1 LVSKE
6 VDNKEE
12 KWDCCGII
20 KIRINERKKM
30 NNEITKTTLRLND
43 NGDQVVDEQQDGGG
57 KTQTIKYGLIRLM
70 GEKQERRVSFKT
82 LLAITKAKEDGIDS
96 IMIRE
101 LNMTVKVSQIV
112 MMRSETEKVR
122 VGTNVT
128 NLPTANVCLDL
139 DIRLTNKLRPQFIRE
154 CEPYY
159 EATVHYTEKNGER
172 QYYLE
177 FDKIKRL
184 LKIDF
189 DKDGYDYVSK
199 IYEYGVEK

>member
-1 LVSKE
+1 
-6 VDNKEE
+6 
-12 KWDCCGII
+12 
-20 KIRINERKKM
+20 M
-30 NNEITKTTLRLND
+30 NNEIPKTTLRLND
-43 NGDQVVDEQQDGGG
+43 NGDQVVDEQEDGGG
-57 KTQTIKYGLIRLM
+57 KTQTIKYGLIRLI
-70 GEKQERRVSFKT
+70 GENQERRVSFKT
-82 LLAITKAKEDGIDS
+82 LLAITKAKEEEVDS

-122 VGTNVT
+122 VGTNVA
-128 NLPTANVCLDL
+128 NLPTANMCLDL
-139 DIRLTNKLRPQFIRE
+139 DLRLTNKLRPQFIRE

-159 EATVHYTEKNGER
+159 EATVHYTEIDGQR

-184 LKIDF
+184 LKISF
-189 DKDGYDYVSK
+189 DEDGYDYISK

>member
-1 LVSKE
+1 MVSKE
-6 VDNKEE
+6 ANNKEE

-20 KIRINERKKM
+20 KGIINEREKM
-30 NNEITKTTLRLND
+30 NNEIPKTTLRLND
-43 NGDQVVDEQQDGGG
+43 NGDQVVDEQEDGGG

-70 GEKQERRVSFKT
+70 GENQERRVSFKT
-82 LLAITKAKEDGIDS
+82 LLAITKAKEEEVDS

-122 VGTNVT
+122 VGTNVA
-128 NLPTANVCLDL
+128 NLPTANMCLDL
-139 DIRLTNKLRPQFIRE
+139 DLRLTNKLRPQFIRE

-159 EATVHYTEKNGER
+159 EATVHYTEIDGQR

-184 LKIDF
+184 LKISF
-189 DKDGYDYVSK
+189 DEDGYDYISK

>member
-1 LVSKE
+1 
-6 VDNKEE
+6 
-12 KWDCCGII
+12 
-20 KIRINERKKM
+20 M

-70 GEKQERRVSFKT
+70 GEKQERRVTFKT

-128 NLPTANVCLDL
+128 NLPTANMCLDL
-139 DIRLTNKLRPQFIRE
+139 DLQLTTKLRPQFIRE

>member
-1 LVSKE
+1 MGFLWYNYKKNKRKE
-6 VDNKEE
+6 N
-12 KWDCCGII
+12 
-20 KIRINERKKM
+20 M

-70 GEKQERRVSFKT
+70 GEKQERRVTFKT
-82 LLAITKAKEDGIDS
+82 LLAITKAKEDGVDS

-122 VGTNVT
+122 VGANVT
-128 NLPTANVCLDL
+128 NLPTANMCLDL
-139 DIRLTNKLRPQFIRE
+139 DLQLTTKLRPQFIRE

>member
-1 LVSKE
+1 MSNAIVKNTVEL
-6 VDNKEE
+6 NK
-12 KWDCCGII
+12 D
-20 KIRINERKKM
+20 
-30 NNEITKTTLRLND
+30 
-43 NGDQVVDEQQDGGG
+43 GDQIIDEQQDGGG

-70 GEKQERRVSFKT
+70 GEKSERRVSFKT
-82 LLAITKAKEDGIDS
+82 LLAIQKAKDDGVDS
-96 IMIRE
+96 VMIRE

-122 VGTNVT
+122 IGANVT
-128 NLPTANVCLDL
+128 NLPTANMCLDSDL
-139 DIRLTNKLRPQFIRE
+139 NMTTKLRPQFVRE

-159 EATVHYTEKNGER
+159 EATVHYTEQNGER

-189 DKDGYDYVSK
+189 DEDGYDYVSK
-199 IYEYGVEK
+199 IYEYGIKK